1 MQITTIKVSKSIIPA
16 YTRPKPS
23 KHMSSSDMETYW
35 KKDGTFNDELYKYIC
50 KSRKKQHLKHV
61 LKVKQDQDLYDFD
74 SILLI
79 LQNINLITIIR

>member
-50 KSRKKQHLKHV
+50 KSRKK
-61 LKVKQDQDLYDFD
+61 
-74 SILLI
+74 
-79 LQNINLITIIR
+79 